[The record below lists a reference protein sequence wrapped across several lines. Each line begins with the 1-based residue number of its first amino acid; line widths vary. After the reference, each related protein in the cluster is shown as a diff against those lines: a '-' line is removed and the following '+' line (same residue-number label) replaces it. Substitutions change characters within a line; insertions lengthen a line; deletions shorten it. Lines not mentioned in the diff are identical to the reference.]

1 MRSVRNKNEILEIRP
16 AGDMCMQFTSR
27 IADKLEMNTKGVGTL
42 AEMMV
47 VFRIPLFRYLQTHWN
62 II

>member
-47 VFRIPLFRYLQTHWN
+47 VFRIH
-62 II
+62 IGI